1 MSLISCK
8 NDSITDDLII
18 NGVNIYAAG
27 YYIEGYPNGIQ
38 YATYWLNGDRF
49 ILGEGEI
56 TDIHVK
62 DGTVYATG
70 TDESWQAVYW
80 VDGVKTVLPGNET
93 SAHSIFVQNDDVYVA
108 GSFSNGSCYWKNG
121 SKINLTTNAD
131 SEAFGIVVTDDG
143 KVVTGGYY
151 MNNHHSLIPARWN
164 GTSRKNMS
172 KPHGG
177 DAEIYDVK
185 LKNNT
190 AVFFGMTM
198 RSNNMVGLLP
208 KASYWINGKRT
219 DCNNGGTWQQNIY
232 GGEGIS
238 GYTDGNDIYV
248 TGNIQHI
255 GTVDPDGNP
264 KTEDYPHI
272 INNSWGFPVSAPL
285 SQSFFDRALARWR
298 ELGIIPVFAAGNE
311 GDQGPNTI
319 SYPANSFQV
328 LTIGATRRDQRAPF
342 SSMGSN
348 LLRKP
353 DFMAPGYRLFSLKKG
368 LNGPVYG
375 RMSGTSMSA
384 PLVSGLVAIMKQID
398 PFIGFS
404 EVYRVLQS
412 STEDMDNVGWDPET
426 GWGRINF
433 LNAVKAS
440 KVYLSDKISHGGK
453 DTFKYFGHF
462 SRKFE
467 VTRDAYYRKQMISLE
482 LSYMNFLQRQFE
494 SKTNI
499 VGYPLTRY
507 FIFCSGPSPFSAS
520 IFSEIISI
528 NLDKEGRFLIPEE
541 LKNYANIKTE
551 AAFFGQ
557 GHFFQIWETNNGLRN
572 IEKSRTRL
580 LKEKKS
586 LRMILVDKK

>member
-1 MSLISCK
+1 MLRKFLNILSFILLGVLMSLISCK

-80 VDGVKTVLPGNET
+80 VNGVKTVLQGNET
-93 SAHSIFVQNDDVYVA
+93 SAHSIFVHNDDIYVA

-121 SKINLTTNAD
+121 SKTNLTTNAD

-143 KVVTGGYY
+143 KVITGGYY

-198 RSNNMVGLLP
+198 RQNNMVGLLP

-238 GYTDGNDIYV
+238 GYTDDNDIYV

-264 KTEDYPHI
+264 KEGEPGITPHYWKNGEI
-272 INNSWGFPVSAPL
+272 
-285 SQSFFDRALARWR
+285 FDLP
-298 ELGIIPVFAAGNE
+298 GGPVFDDYWVGE
-311 GDQGPNTI
+311 G
-319 SYPANSFQV
+319 
-328 LTIGATRRDQRAPF
+328 RDI
-342 SSMGSN
+342 
-348 LLRKP
+348 
-353 DFMAPGYRLFSLKKG
+353 
-368 LNGPVYG
+368 
-375 RMSGTSMSA
+375 
-384 PLVSGLVAIMKQID
+384 AIH
-398 PFIGFS
+398 
-404 EVYRVLQS
+404 E
-412 STEDMDNVGWDPET
+412 E
-426 GWGRINF
+426 
-433 LNAVKAS
+433 
-440 KVYLSDKISHGGK
+440 KI
-453 DTFKYFGHF
+453 
-462 SRKFE
+462 
-467 VTRDAYYRKQMISLE
+467 
-482 LSYMNFLQRQFE
+482 
-494 SKTNI
+494 I
-499 VGYPLTRY
+499 VGGWASSLQHSQVAALWVDGQLTYLENKEKYPSV
-507 FIFCSGPSPFSAS
+507 IHS
-520 IFSEIISI
+520 IF
-528 NLDKEGRFLIPEE
+528 
-541 LKNYANIKTE
+541 IK
-551 AAFFGQ
+551 
-557 GHFFQIWETNNGLRN
+557 
-572 IEKSRTRL
+572 
-580 LKEKKS
+580 
-586 LRMILVDKK
+586 